1 MSVQERNL
9 IELLQARYRED
20 PKGFREYLPGVAEL
34 LPESS
39 TARGETKSPFGLTK
53 SDIAFHRA
61 GLADVLD
68 KMETGSTTAREA
80 VKALQ
85 HCAALIVDDNLP
97 EETNYEKLKRLI
109 STGIGRS
116 PESFK
121 SEATIQIGERNGD
134 VHERVSAIRGVYLE
148 LDRRR
153 RLVSISIN
161 PRKVRERRELMRFV
175 GASKDPDPHVSSR
188 HDDYLAS
195 EDPHGTR

>member
-68 KMETGSTTAREA
+68 KMETGSATAPEA
-80 VKALQ
+80 AKGLQ
-85 HCAALIVDDNLP
+85 HCAALIMDDSLP
-97 EETNYEKLKRLI
+97 EEAGYEKMKSLVRAALGK
-109 STGIGRS
+109 S
-116 PESFK
+116 PGSYK
-121 SEATIQIGERNGD
+121 SKATVKIGEGNGY

-195 EDPHGTR
+195 ADPHGTR